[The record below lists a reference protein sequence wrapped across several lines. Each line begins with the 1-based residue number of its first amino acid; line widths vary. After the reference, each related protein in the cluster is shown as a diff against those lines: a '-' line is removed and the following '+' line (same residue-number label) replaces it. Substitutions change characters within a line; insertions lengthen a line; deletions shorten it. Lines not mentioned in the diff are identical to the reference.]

1 MCTSASSVI
10 WLSAVAI
17 LSAISSSADGVLVAS
32 AACAFSVMRAG
43 ALAVVSGAVGGGPP
57 VGDVGETVCLLIL
70 ATIMKH
76 TLLFIKD
83 WLHSFL
89 SLLFPRCCIVCGRP
103 LSKGEECLCTICN
116 ITLPRTNCHLRKDN
130 PVERLFWE
138 QIPLER
144 APLFSSTGKGVISG
158 RFFIS

>member
-1 MCTSASSVI
+1 MFKVYYSYFYGEDHFIEGHHIIATNGYLHPLFQE
-10 WLSAVAI
+10 LSAEV
-17 LSAISSSADGVLVAS
+17 
-32 AACAFSVMRAG
+32 
-43 ALAVVSGAVGGGPP
+43 PP

>member
-1 MCTSASSVI
+1 MSVSPYSSGGLPI
-10 WLSAVAI
+10 PHIRQYPSQPQYP
-17 LSAISSSADGVLVAS
+17 VLYIHFGYSHGTA
-32 AACAFSVMRAG
+32 
-43 ALAVVSGAVGGGPP
+43 VSGAVGGGSP